1 MSLSPKQ
8 SLTGLS
14 KKERNLNLILCLL
27 VLGVGWFYYFSQFLS
42 FEKPARD
49 ALKATAGL
57 LFVAC
62 CLVNLLLTRGM
73 TATKS
78 IRRYQQLLFLGQV
91 FACAGD
97 IVLNF
102 DFAGGAA
109 LFAVGHILFFAAFC
123 ALRRPGL
130 RDLLLATLIV
140 AGSVCFLTFYPRFAL
155 GDMAVIV
162 YAYAVIISCML
173 AKAVSLAMTSTLD
186 KRFRTIVLL
195 GTLLFY
201 LSDLMLVIH
210 MFGDG
215 GKLFDFLCLLLYYPA
230 ECFLALSVLAG
241 RRLSS
246 GDKRL

>member
-1 MSLSPKQ
+1 MALSPPP
-8 SLTGLS
+8 TLS

-27 VLGVGWFYYFSQFLS
+27 VLGVGWFYYFSQFLP

-49 ALKATAGL
+49 TLKATAGL

-73 TATKS
+73 TTKS
-78 IRRYQQLLFLGQV
+78 IRRYQQILFLGQV
-91 FACAGD
+91 FACSGD

-102 DFAGGAA
+102 DFASGAA

-130 RDLLLATLIV
+130 RDLLLAALIV

-173 AKAVSLAMTSTLD
+173 AKAVSLAMVPTLD
-186 KRFRTIVLL
+186 KRFRVIVLL

-241 RRLSS
+241 RRLST